1 MAFPGD
7 RPLPPGNKGPFDALG
22 RTPISGTQA
31 RPPVLRRPGHL
42 SAPLLSPAER
52 EGSISQHMPDPPE
65 HGCRQPVPNHLCPRC
80 LEESWPVPAKNDHV
94 SSECWPCWELG
105 SFSAEGVGH
114 QGLVAPE
121 RRGRHPGTFGIVSFW
136 TVRLRDTSFLSLAQH
151 SRTPVCALLANL
163 PAASGLHGGGA
174 TPLNKWGSLHNTGDS
189 NWGPPT

>member
-1 MAFPGD
+1 MTFYHWETYGS
-7 RPLPPGNKGPFDALG
+7 FY
-22 RTPISGTQA
+22 
-31 RPPVLRRPGHL
+31 VLQENFHL
-42 SAPLLSPAER
+42 ITTILLK
-52 EGSISQHMPDPPE
+52 
-65 HGCRQPVPNHLCPRC
+65 L
-80 LEESWPVPAKNDHV
+80 
-94 SSECWPCWELG
+94 CWELG